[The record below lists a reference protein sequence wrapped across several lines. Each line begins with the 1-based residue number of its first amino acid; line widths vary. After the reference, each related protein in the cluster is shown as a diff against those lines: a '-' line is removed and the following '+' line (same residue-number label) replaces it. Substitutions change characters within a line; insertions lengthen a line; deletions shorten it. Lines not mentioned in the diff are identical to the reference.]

1 MQANWHALNDTL
13 NHYTNLLSCFHSDYL
28 LAALRE
34 IWFTPI
40 WMLRCL
46 TMTSTSVT
54 WWLRLCLRI
63 WTSSTT
69 SSKRSNRYSSE
80 PTNTCLNYLKLKIK
94 IVIKINKE
102 TTCLSICWLF
112 RKFCVINMTHYS
124 LFKQYI
130 PEHCVFASNTSAL
143 PISKIATASKRPEK
157 VRLRWIV
164 HLYTWFYKVEKLLS
178 RKLLNV
184 IIQIGINFKV
194 LKHYQFLS

>member
-1 MQANWHALNDTL
+1 
-13 NHYTNLLSCFHSDYL
+13 
-28 LAALRE
+28 
-34 IWFTPI
+34 
-40 WMLRCL
+40 
-46 TMTSTSVT
+46 
-54 WWLRLCLRI
+54 
-63 WTSSTT
+63 
-69 SSKRSNRYSSE
+69 
-80 PTNTCLNYLKLKIK
+80 
-94 IVIKINKE
+94 
-102 TTCLSICWLF
+102 
-112 RKFCVINMTHYS
+112 MTHYS

-157 VRLRWIV
+157 VRQRCIV